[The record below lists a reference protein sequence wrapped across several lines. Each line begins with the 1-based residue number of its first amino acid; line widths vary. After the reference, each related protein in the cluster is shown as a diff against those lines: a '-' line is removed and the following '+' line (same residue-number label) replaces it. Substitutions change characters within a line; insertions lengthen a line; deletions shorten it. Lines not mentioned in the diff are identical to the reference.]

1 MNHQTFE
8 VLGFYKILEE
18 IESFAK
24 TNLGKETIGK
34 LRPMQDKRR
43 IEQSIKEIEEAV
55 KILEIS
61 SSVPIHT
68 LDEMSLYLNQ
78 AKKGIY
84 IRADQF
90 PFVISFLEHCTKL
103 KQFMRD
109 KEYAAPN
116 VSLYVQSIPDVRE
129 LTEEIAK
136 CIRHGNVDDYASS
149 DLAYLRR
156 QLSILTDRVKEKA
169 SQLVKSK
176 KYAGYLQDKI
186 VSERS
191 GHLTLSVKREYR
203 TKIQGSVLDTS
214 ASGATVF
221 IEPIELAEMQGEIE
235 TMKLAEEYEVER
247 ILYELTEKLLAEE
260 GAIHLAIETM
270 HYYDVLF
277 AKAKYSRAI
286 DAKPPVLTEDYTI
299 HLKEARHPML
309 GEKAVPLTI
318 SFGEEHRALVITGP
332 NTGGKTVTLKTIGLL
347 TMMAQSGLLIPA
359 KLGSKIAIFQH
370 IFVDIGDGQS
380 IEQNLSTFS
389 SRLVNIID
397 ILRTTNDRSLVLL
410 DELGSG
416 TDPGEG
422 MALAIV
428 ILEQLYQ
435 KGATLFA
442 TTHYSEMK
450 EFADQTEGFLNGTM
464 EFDIDTLRP
473 TYKLLLGK
481 SGRSQAFEIASK
493 LGLHPK
499 LIEKAHEITY
509 KTHRNFHHEQRLNDA
524 DFQQQ
529 IVINK
534 YARTSL
540 VKKSVGLPHSKEPV
554 FEQGDNVI
562 LTETNEIGIVYQG
575 PDAQGRYVVQ
585 VRQEKR
591 TVNHKRLKLY
601 IKGTELYPEDY
612 DFDIIF
618 KSKEYRKISKQQ
630 KRKYVEDVWLEE
642 E

>member
-1 MNHQTFE
+1 MNQQTFE

-24 TNLGKETIGK
+24 TNSAKETIGK

-43 IEQSIKEIEEAV
+43 IEQSIKEIDEAV
-55 KILEIS
+55 KILQIS

-90 PFVISFLEHCTKL
+90 PFVISFLDHCTKL

-109 KEYAAPN
+109 KGYAAPN

-129 LTEEIAK
+129 LTEEIAR

-156 QLSILTDRVKEKA
+156 QLSILTERVKEKA
-169 SQLVKSK
+169 NQLVKSK

-221 IEPIELAEMQGEIE
+221 IEPSELSDMQGEIDA
-235 TMKLAEEYEVER
+235 MKLAEEYEVER
-247 ILYELTEKLLAEE
+247 ILYELTEKLLDEE
-260 GAIHLAIETM
+260 EAIHLAIETM

-277 AKAKYSRAI
+277 AKAKYCRVI
-286 DAKPPVLTEDYTI
+286 DANPPILREDYTI
-299 HLKEARHPML
+299 YLKEARHPML
-309 GEKAVPLTI
+309 GEKAVPLSI

-359 KLGSKIAIFQH
+359 KAGSKIAIFQH
-370 IFVDIGDGQS
+370 VFVDIGDGQS

-464 EFDIDTLRP
+464 EFDIETLRP
-473 TYKLLLGK
+473 TYKLLLGQ
-481 SGRSQAFEIASK
+481 SGSSQAFEIASK

-499 LIEKAHEITY
+499 LIEKAHQITY
-509 KTHRNFHHEQRLNDA
+509 KTHRNFHHGQHLNDA

-534 YARTSL
+534 YARTT
-540 VKKSVGLPHSKEPV
+540 VTKRTADLPSSKVPI

-562 LTETNEIGIVYQG
+562 LTETNEVGIVYQG

-618 KSKEYRKISKQQ
+618 KSKEYRKINKQQ

>member
-1 MNHQTFE
+1 MNQQAFE

-18 IESFAK
+18 IESYAK
-24 TNLGKETIGK
+24 TNLAKETIRK
-34 LRPMQDKRR
+34 LRPLQDKRKM
-43 IEQSIKEIEEAV
+43 EQSIKEIEEAM
-55 KILEIS
+55 KIIEIS

-68 LDEMSLYLNQ
+68 LDEMSIYLSQ

-116 VSLYVQSIPDVRE
+116 VSLYVQSIPDVSE
-129 LTEEIAK
+129 LTEEIAR
-136 CIRHGNVDDYASS
+136 CIRHSNVDDYASS

-176 KYAGYLQDKI
+176 KYASYLQDKI
-186 VSERS
+186 VSERN

-221 IEPIELAEMQGEIE
+221 IEPIELADMQAEIE
-235 TMKLAEEYEVER
+235 TMKLAEESEVER

-260 GAIHLAIETM
+260 EAINLAIETM

-277 AKAKYSRAI
+277 AKAKYSRVIA
-286 DAKPPVLTEDYTI
+286 AKPPFLSEDYTI
-299 HLKEARHPML
+299 YLKEARHPML
-309 GEKAVPLTI
+309 GDKAVPLTL

-359 KLGSKIAIFQH
+359 KAGSKIAIFQH
-370 IFVDIGDGQS
+370 IFVDVGDGQS

-464 EFDIDTLRP
+464 EFDINTLRP
-473 TYKLLLGK
+473 TYKLLLGQ

-499 LIEKAHEITY
+499 LIEKAHQITY
-509 KTHRNFHHEQRLNDA
+509 KTYRNFHHDQNLKEL

-529 IVINK
+529 IVVNK
-534 YARTSL
+534 YAR
-540 VKKSVGLPHSKEPV
+540 KSVEKKMINPTPSREPI
-554 FEQGDNVI
+554 FEKGDNVI
-562 LTETNEIGIVYQG
+562 LTETDEMGIVYQG
-575 PDAQGRYVVQ
+575 PDVQGRYIVQ

-591 TVNHKRLKLY
+591 TVNQKRLKLY

-618 KSKEYRKISKQQ
+618 KSKEYRKINKQQ
-630 KRKYVEDVWLEE
+630 KRKHVEDVWLEE